1 MSTTAHPRPTGR
13 NALTERYLRS
23 PAGASPIRPG
33 TSDQVRL
40 EMLHDSFESRYLTR
54 PVFLEAAEVRRL
66 EADLD
71 GTMDLLFSLPDRLFD
86 GDAHAFAAA
95 VGLRPDQARLAL
107 RPPVREPARIG
118 RADLYHDG
126 TAFRLLEFNLSSALG
141 GPEIPELN
149 RLMRADRA
157 LADFT
162 DAEGLVFPDTV
173 AALAEAIAT
182 AAESSGTPTVAVM
195 DWSPGYHK
203 TEPALRALAALLEPH
218 GIDAFACHTDQV
230 RERDGRIT
238 VDGRH
243 VDAVHR
249 YFTLGEL
256 TADAA
261 STAEAER
268 LLDAFARCDVP
279 VLSPLRTSM
288 HGNKRA
294 LAMLWE
300 ERCRATL
307 DPAESALIDR
317 FLPWTHALRPGTAEI
332 RGESVDL
339 LAHCRRHR
347 DRLVLKPSH
356 GLGGSGTVLGRA
368 VTDDA
373 WDRALQ
379 QAAGQ
384 RYIVQELVDPRPEHF
399 PTEDGTGFTP
409 WSLNWGAFLIGHRYA
424 GTFLRGLPAGAADV
438 ISYDNK
444 AYAGCVFQEPAD
456 SRGIR

>member
-1 MSTTAHPRPTGR
+1 MSTTVHPRPMGR
-13 NALTERYLRS
+13 NALTERYLGS
-23 PAGASPIRPG
+23 PAGASPVRP
-33 TSDQVRL
+33 DEPDPVRL
-40 EMLHDSFESRYLTR
+40 EILHDSFESRYLTR
-54 PVFLEAAEVRRL
+54 PVFLEAAEVRGL
-66 EADLD
+66 EADLN
-71 GTMDLLFSLPDRLFD
+71 GIMDLLFSLPDRLFD
-86 GDAHAFAAA
+86 GDPHAFAAA
-95 VGLRPDQARLAL
+95 VGLRPEQARLAL

-126 TAFRLLEFNLSSALG
+126 TGFRLLEFNLSSALG

-157 LADFT
+157 LADFA
-162 DAEGLVFPDTV
+162 DAEGLVFPDTM
-173 AALAEAIAT
+173 AALAEAIA
-182 AAESSGTPTVAVM
+182 AAAAGSGTPTVAVM

-203 TEPALRALAALLEPH
+203 TAPALRAFAALLEPH

-243 VDAVHR
+243 VDAVYR

-261 STAEAER
+261 STAKAGE
-268 LLDAFARCDVP
+268 LLDAFTRCDVP

-307 DPAESALIDR
+307 DTAEAALVDR
-317 FLPWTHALRPGTAEI
+317 FLPWTHALRPGTAGI
-332 RGESVDL
+332 RGESADL
-339 LAHCRRHR
+339 LTHCRRHR

-356 GLGGSGTVLGRA
+356 GLGGSGTVLGRT
-368 VTDDA
+368 VTDHE
-373 WDRALQ
+373 WDRVLR
-379 QAAGQ
+379 QAAGE
-384 RYIVQELVDPRPEHF
+384 RYIVQELVEPRPEHF
-399 PTEDGTGFTP
+399 PSENGTGLTP
-409 WSLNWGAFLIGHRYA
+409 WALNWGTFLIGRRYA
-424 GTFLRGLPAGAADV
+424 GSFLRGLPAGAADV

-444 AYAGCVFQEPAD
+444 AYAGCVFQEPAGPRD
-456 SRGIR
+456 I